1 MESSRARE
9 GGDGVLEL
17 VQQTAEDLAALVGKH
32 LQLARLE
39 LREDLLQVASRVRL
53 IVVLGIL
60 MAVGYALAMAG
71 LAVLLG
77 GNRGVGVPLLMV
89 GGAHLGSCGVWMV
102 VAVRRLGGMQLMDD
116 SSGEAQR
123 SFDTLT
129 LHGRSGGVT

>member
-1 MESSRARE
+1 MESNRARE
-9 GGDGVLEL
+9 GDGVLEL

-32 LQLARLE
+32 LKLARLE
-39 LREDLLQVASRVRL
+39 FSEDLLKVASRARL
-53 IVVLGIL
+53 IVVLGVL

-89 GGAHLGSCGVWMV
+89 GGAHLGICGVWMV
-102 VAVRRLGGMQLMDD
+102 VAVRRLSGMQLMDD